1 MAGTSRG
8 KGGITIRVK
17 FNDCA
22 KLAGELAGEVDT
34 IIDKFLTDV
43 DADATM
49 NAPVRTGHLK
59 NARNREDRRIH
70 WYADYAAYVDQGTR
84 FMAANGF
91 VTNAVERAEPGAQE
105 SMAELAGRLSR

>member
-1 MAGTSRG
+1 MAKR
-8 KGGITIRVK
+8 KGGVSIRVK

-22 KLAGELAGEVDT
+22 AVADELKAGAEE

-59 NARNREDRRIH
+59 NARNREPRRIH
-70 WYADYAAYVDQGTR
+70 WYAAYAAFVNYGTR
-84 FMAANGF
+84 FMAANPF
-91 VTNAVERAEPGAQE
+91 VSNAVDRAEPGAQE
-105 SMAELAGRLSR
+105 AMAELARSIGS